1 MGFFKETGSTTSS
14 KSIARLQQLIWV
26 LIYGGLLTLVLG
38 VSVQRT
44 DDAIGWS
51 MVVGGGVLAAVGF
64 FLIYVRSRLTSS
76 D

>member
-1 MGFFKETGSTTSS
+1 MASLLNLK
-14 KSIARLQQLIWV
+14 RMQQLIWV

-44 DDAIGWS
+44 DYALGWS
-51 MVVGGGVLAAVGF
+51 MVAGGAVLA
-64 FLIYVRSRLTSS
+64 LIGLGLVFVRARMKA

>member
-1 MGFFKETGSTTSS
+1 MATLLNVKNM
-14 KSIARLQQLIWV
+14 QQLIWV

-44 DDAIGWS
+44 DDSLGWGMVAGGALLAVIGFGL
-51 MVVGGGVLAAVGF
+51 VF
-64 FLIYVRSRLTSS
+64 VRARLKA

>member
-1 MGFFKETGSTTSS
+1 MASLLTLK
-14 KSIARLQQLIWV
+14 RLQQLIWV

-44 DDAIGWS
+44 DDALGWS
-51 MVVGGGVLAAVGF
+51 MVAGGAVLALLGAGLVF
-64 FLIYVRSRLTSS
+64 VRARLKV

>member
-1 MGFFKETGSTTSS
+1 MASLLNLK
-14 KSIARLQQLIWV
+14 RLQQLIWV

-44 DDAIGWS
+44 DDSLGWG
-51 MVVGGGVLAAVGF
+51 MVAGGGLLAMIGF
-64 FLIYVRSRLTSS
+64 GLVFARSRLKA

>member
-1 MGFFKETGSTTSS
+1 MATLLNVKNM
-14 KSIARLQQLIWV
+14 QQLIWV

-44 DDAIGWS
+44 NDALGWS
-51 MVVGGGVLAAVGF
+51 MVAVGAVLALIGF
-64 FLIYVRSRLTSS
+64 GLVFVRARMKS